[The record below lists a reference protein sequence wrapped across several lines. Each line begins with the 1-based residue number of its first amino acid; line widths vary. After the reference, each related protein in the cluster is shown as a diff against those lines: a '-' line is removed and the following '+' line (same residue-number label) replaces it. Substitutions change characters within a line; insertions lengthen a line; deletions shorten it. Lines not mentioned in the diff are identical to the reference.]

1 MSKEDAIEEYQILKS
16 EILKHNKAYYENDKP
31 LISDYEYD
39 VLMKKMELLEIQYP
53 ELKIDETV
61 TQKVGGVASQKFQ
74 KVAHNVPMLSLSN
87 TYNIGEIE
95 DFDNRIKKILENTAE
110 KIEYVLELK
119 LDGLSI
125 SCLYENGILVKG
137 VTRGDGQIGEDVT
150 ENIMQIKSIPKKLS
164 EPLTLE
170 VRGEI
175 VLPISS
181 FNKLNK
187 EREENGEEVFANPRN
202 AASGTIRQLD
212 SEVVKERELECYLY
226 YLVEAAKYGL
236 KTHVESIEFIE
247 KLGFKTTKSI

>member
-95 DFDNRIKKILENTAE
+95 DFDNRIKKILENTA
-110 KIEYVLELK
+110 V
-119 LDGLSI
+119 
-125 SCLYENGILVKG
+125 
-137 VTRGDGQIGEDVT
+137 
-150 ENIMQIKSIPKKLS
+150 NI
-164 EPLTLE
+164 
-170 VRGEI
+170 
-175 VLPISS
+175 
-181 FNKLNK
+181 
-187 EREENGEEVFANPRN
+187 
-202 AASGTIRQLD
+202 
-212 SEVVKERELECYLY
+212 
-226 YLVEAAKYGL
+226 
-236 KTHVESIEFIE
+236 
-247 KLGFKTTKSI
+247 